1 LAKSSYG
8 YFNFFFKII
17 PHLKLNFDQIFLWMI
32 ITFATSQIWQQSF
45 PKPTKKE
52 KKKDNNIYNLQEEI
66 MSWKYTLITWDGH
79 KSDV

>member
-1 LAKSSYG
+1 M
-8 YFNFFFKII
+8 
-17 PHLKLNFDQIFLWMI
+17 MI

-45 PKPTKKE
+45 SKPTKKKKKE
-52 KKKDNNIYNLQEEI
+52 KKRKDNNIYNLQEEI

>member
-1 LAKSSYG
+1 MIKSSYG
-8 YFNFFFKII
+8 WSSLL
-17 PHLKLNFDQIFLWMI
+17 PHHKFDNK
-32 ITFATSQIWQQSF
+32 ASQNQQ
-45 PKPTKKE
+45 KKE